1 MRRVTLKK
9 PSMNNQATYKLG
21 IDIGASQI
29 RFILADSRTG
39 NLYVNGNNNSK
50 EVLLSPSN
58 SRFDVDKYPTLK
70 PVPDSE
76 YFQSYIIIKIREY
89 LEKAGITSDCI
100 DAIGISAAGRILEKH
115 IFIGSN
121 IPLKFTSCFGT
132 FRGIDLVKPLQI
144 AFPNRQITVENDAT
158 CSGIA
163 QAAYYEY
170 LGIDPLKTFYITHS
184 TGIGG
189 GGPLCDIDEVGH
201 IIIGNVFPGLKMRC
215 GCGAVGCIE
224 STTSGTGIKNL
235 TNKILELYCTDKGLF
250 GELNG
255 YEFLR
260 TQHHYTLG
268 QLVEK
273 SPLLKEFRG
282 GKLIEPKQVFELAA
296 LYHTKGT
303 GDEFAYYIVD
313 TAAERFAALLVSL
326 ANIHGVER
334 FGIGGSVSMKNP
346 FFLNIVT
353 KYIQHIRADVNHSFS
368 PDITVEL
375 SPFGEYINDYG
386 ALFLTIDN
394 PETRKEWIKYFIEH
408 VK

>member
-1 MRRVTLKK
+1 MNYEVTY
-9 PSMNNQATYKLG
+9 SLG

-39 NLYVNGNNNSK
+39 NLCINGNNNSK
-50 EVLLSPSN
+50 EILLSPSN

-70 PVPDSE
+70 SLPDSE
-76 YFQSYIIIKIREY
+76 YFQSYIIDKTREY
-89 LEKAGITSDCI
+89 LEKTGITSDYI
-100 DAIGISAAGRILEKH
+100 DAIGISAAGRILERH

-121 IPLKFTSCFGT
+121 IPLKFTNHFGT
-132 FRGIDLVKPLQI
+132 FRGIDLLKPFQI
-144 AFPNRQITVENDAT
+144 AFPNRQIIIENDAT

-189 GGPLCDIDEVGH
+189 GGPQRDIDEIGH
-201 IIIGNVFPGLKMRC
+201 TIIGNVFPGLKMRC
-215 GCGAVGCIE
+215 GCGAIGCIE

-235 TNKILELYCTDKGLF
+235 TNKILQLFCTDKALF

-260 TQHHYTLG
+260 TQHRYTLG

-273 SPLLKEFRG
+273 SPLLREYKS
-282 GKLIEPKQVFELAA
+282 GKVIEPKRVFELAGA
-296 LYHTKGT
+296 FYLSGG

-313 TAAERFAALLVSL
+313 SAAERFAALLVSL
-326 ANIHGVER
+326 ANIHGIER
-334 FGIGGSVSMKNP
+334 FGIGGSVSSKNP
-346 FFLNIVT
+346 FFLDIVT
-353 KYIQHIRADVNHSFS
+353 KYIQQIRADVNHSFS

-375 SPFGEYINDYG
+375 SPFGDYINDYG
-386 ALFLTIDN
+386 ALFLTIDS